1 MSWRITNRN
10 DSNCYVNAEKIDNP
24 DITYVGFMRDFQPHG
39 LGAKYISN
47 ILIKCGMWNNG
58 ELETRM
64 TEDEYN
70 REMNKIFNQ

>member
-10 DSNCYVNAEKIDNP
+10 NRNCYVNAEKTDNP

-47 ILIKCGMWNNG
+47 IISVPLKKAVLKI
-58 ELETRM
+58 
-64 TEDEYN
+64 
-70 REMNKIFNQ
+70 NK